1 MVTFHTNHGD
11 IVIKTFDDKA
21 PETVKNFLDYC
32 REGFYDNTI
41 FHRVING
48 FMIQGGGFEPGMK
61 QKATKSPIQ
70 NEANNGLKKH
80 PRHAGDGPYSGAELC
95 HRAVLHQRG

>member
-1 MVTFHTNHGD
+1 VIEPCGYAITAPISHPTPGHAPQSSEQDAKMVTFHTNHGD

-32 REGFYDNTI
+32 REGFYNNTI

-48 FMIQGGGFEPGMK
+48 
-61 QKATKSPIQ
+61 
-70 NEANNGLKKH
+70 L
-80 PRHAGDGPYSGAELC
+80 
-95 HRAVLHQRG
+95 

>member
-21 PETVKNFLDYC
+21 PETVKTSDYC
-32 REGFYDNTI
+32 REGFYNNTI

-48 FMIQGGGFEPGMK
+48 FMIRAAVSSGMR
-61 QKATKSPIQ
+61 QKETKEAIK
-70 NEANNGLKKH
+70 NEANNGLKT
-80 PRHAGDGPYSGAELC
+80 PVVRWQWPVLRRHILQPHSSSST
-95 HRAVLHQRG
+95 

>member
-21 PETVKNFLDYC
+21 PETVKTSGLLP
-32 REGFYDNTI
+32 RRFYNNTI

-48 FMIQGGGFEPGMK
+48 FMIQGGGFE
-61 QKATKSPIQ
+61 
-70 NEANNGLKKH
+70 
-80 PRHAGDGPYSGAELC
+80 
-95 HRAVLHQRG
+95 RA